1 MKHICK
7 ANLVWIRASGL
18 LLAVGLLCGCASTG
32 PLAPLVPLPDHMM
45 PTREALAFRPWRVV
59 VAPSASRHASLE
71 QAFSAELKSQ
81 LARYGILN
89 VSSDA
94 RTSQMLEQMLRV
106 QAQSGE
112 EIRVS
117 DLQYERSN
125 ADGLISVSVTA
136 MTVPKNNAATS
147 WYDKSKKKTRYI
159 YASQVDVRGHY
170 TLVIPK
176 TGMARTVQ
184 FQNTQTQ
191 TSYDK
196 PHQFSP
202 QMMALTAARQAGKSS
217 RVVRPLYTQF
227 PLSGH
232 VIGIGETAREI
243 RINRGSNQGVR
254 RDRKWELL
262 MRSSEN
268 NALMGE
274 IVTDQVVGIVRTV
287 RVFEDSCVAKCDSRQ
302 TRERAKLGMRAR
314 AQGFGFSFA
323 GLFGLE

>member
-7 ANLVWIRASGL
+7 ANLVWIKVSGL
-18 LLAVGLLCGCASTG
+18 LMAFGLLCGCASTG

-45 PTREALAFRPWRVV
+45 PVREDLTFRPWRVV

-112 EIRVS
+112 EILVS
-117 DLQYERSN
+117 DLKYERSH
-125 ADGLISVSVTA
+125 ADGVISVSVTA
-136 MTVPKNNAATS
+136 MTVPKNNAVTS
-147 WYDKSKKKTRYI
+147 WYDKSKEKTRYV
-159 YASQVDVRGHY
+159 YASQVDVSGHY

-184 FQNTQTQ
+184 FKNSQTQ

-196 PHQFSP
+196 PHQFSAAT
-202 QMMALTAARQAGKSS
+202 MSLTAARQAGRSS

-227 PLSGH
+227 PLTGH
-232 VIGIGETAREI
+232 VIGIGDTAREI
-243 RINRGSNQGVR
+243 RVNRGTKQGVR

-274 IVTDQVVGIVRTV
+274 IVTDRVVGIARTV
-287 RVFEDSCVAKCDSRQ
+287 RVFEDSCVVKCDSRK